1 MGISLEMRNRLQ
13 GHALVDV
20 GSIYYD
26 RYDYLD
32 QKREAMEKW
41 SEGLTTIISSQTID
55 EQ

>member
-32 QKREAMEKW
+32 QKKGAMEKW
-41 SEGLTTIISSQTID
+41 VNGLSIIISNEATN
-55 EQ
+55 EK